1 MSFKE
6 AMEPEFKEYQKQVI
20 ANAQAL
26 ARALEDKGFD
36 LVSGGTDNHLVLV
49 KLVNKNI
56 TGKLAENLLDEA
68 NITTN
73 KNAIPNDPQSP
84 FVTSGLR
91 LGTPAMTT
99 RGFKEDDVAKTVE
112 AIALVIDNPED
123 KAAMAE
129 ARAIV
134 KELTDKYP
142 LHKKFRG

>member
-1 MSFKE
+1 
-6 AMEPEFKEYQKQVI
+6 MEPEFKEYQKQVI

-26 ARALEDKGFD
+26 ARALENKGFD